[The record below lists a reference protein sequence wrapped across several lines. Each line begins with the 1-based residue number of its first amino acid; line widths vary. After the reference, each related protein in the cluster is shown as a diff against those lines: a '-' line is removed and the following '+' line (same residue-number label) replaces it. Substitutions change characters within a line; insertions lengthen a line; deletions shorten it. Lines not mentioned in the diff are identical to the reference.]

1 MILAS
6 KRIQRVAFSP
16 VRKVRDRAKELEAA
30 GRSIIHFEIGEPDF
44 DTPEVIVASAKRA
57 MDDKLTH
64 YGPNR
69 GTIELRREICKKLRE
84 ENGLTYNPET
94 DILLTAG
101 AAEGILD
108 AILAYIDEG
117 DEVIVFTPAYMN
129 YRNML
134 NLVGAKTV
142 EIPLSEENNF
152 QIDPKELEDRITDKT
167 KMLIINDPQNP
178 SGTVYDPCVLEQ
190 IAKIAVKHDLLV
202 LSDEIYERIIYDG
215 VVHTSIATFPGMK
228 ERTIVING
236 FSKAYAMTGWRVG
249 YVATEGQLLLP
260 ILKLHQ
266 YNTTCLPVFV
276 QRSLSEQMN
285 STACKKA
292 IDNMVSEFSHRR
304 KLICDGIRQTKGL
317 SMPEP
322 RGAFYAFVNVRGLGV
337 DGAEFAEALLEEVGV
352 AVVPGIA
359 FGEAF
364 SGYVRLSY
372 AASTNEIAEGIMRI
386 QTFVNKMSLA

>member
-16 VRKVRDRAKELEAA
+16 VRKVRDRAKELEVA

-44 DTPEVIVASAKRA
+44 DTPEAIVASAKRA

-178 SGTVYDPCVLEQ
+178 SGTV
-190 IAKIAVKHDLLV
+190 
-202 LSDEIYERIIYDG
+202 
-215 VVHTSIATFPGMK
+215 
-228 ERTIVING
+228 
-236 FSKAYAMTGWRVG
+236 
-249 YVATEGQLLLP
+249 
-260 ILKLHQ
+260 
-266 YNTTCLPVFV
+266 
-276 QRSLSEQMN
+276 
-285 STACKKA
+285 
-292 IDNMVSEFSHRR
+292 
-304 KLICDGIRQTKGL
+304 
-317 SMPEP
+317 
-322 RGAFYAFVNVRGLGV
+322 
-337 DGAEFAEALLEEVGV
+337 
-352 AVVPGIA
+352 
-359 FGEAF
+359 
-364 SGYVRLSY
+364 
-372 AASTNEIAEGIMRI
+372 
-386 QTFVNKMSLA
+386 